1 MLPICGDII
10 KLINKLKIML
20 PASAPLPAIARNVLD
35 AVLSQLDAAQKSWL
49 VNYLQ
54 STTVSAAKALI
65 LYGTESGNSEKLADF
80 SAKEAKKRGI
90 QASVKN
96 MAYITPD
103 ELAKHENLLV
113 IISTWGD
120 GEPPDSATTFYNA
133 LIARTTPYAKLNF
146 SVCSLGDTSYEK
158 FCQTGKDIDAK
169 LEALGGKRITERKD
183 CDVDYEEAHKDWLAA
198 ALAAI
203 QPTAASATAIAV
215 APESTTKDYSL
226 KNPCIAEVTE
236 NILLNGQGTAK
247 ETIHLEI
254 SLAGTGLT
262 YSVGDAL
269 AVIPTN
275 HADVVEDLIKTAKLT
290 GTEEVEIK
298 GIGKKDLRTALTE
311 DLDITGLSRAVLNK
325 INGIAKDPALEHLL
339 AEENKEALKEYTYG
353 REIVDA
359 IADFAPAGISAQDL
373 VSTMR
378 KLPPRLYS
386 ISSSPLA
393 HEEEVHLT
401 VAAVRYNSKGRAR
414 KGVASTYI
422 ADALKPGTKVKIY
435 THTNKNFRL
444 PENADAPVIMVG
456 PGTGIAPFRAFV
468 EHRAALGHKGK
479 NWLFFG
485 DQRYM
490 FDFLYQTEWQDH
502 LANGTLTK
510 LDVAFSRDQPEKIYV
525 QDRMREK
532 SKELYDWLQQGAY
545 FYVCGDANRMANDVH
560 EALIALYQHHGSLSR
575 EAAEAEVEALK
586 KAKRYQR
593 DVY

>member
-1 MLPICGDII
+1 
-10 KLINKLKIML
+10 ML
-20 PASAPLPAIARNVLD
+20 PANAPLPEFARLVLD
-35 AVLSQLDAAQKSWL
+35 AALAQLDASQKSWL
-49 VNYLQ
+49 AQFLQ
-54 STTVSAAKALI
+54 SSNTTTATKALI
-65 LYGTESGNSEKLADF
+65 LYGSESGNSEKLADL

-96 MAYITPD
+96 MADLTPAD
-103 ELAKHENLLV
+103 LAKHENLLV

-120 GEPPDSATTFYNA
+120 GEPPDTATTFYNA
-133 LIARTTPYAKLNF
+133 LMARTEPYSNLSF
-146 SVCSLGDTSYEK
+146 SVCALGDTSYEK

-169 LEALGGKRITERKD
+169 LESLGAKRIATRQD
-183 CDVDYEEAHKDWLAA
+183 CDVDYEEAHKDWLAS
-198 ALAAI
+198 ALAALR
-203 QPTAASATAIAV
+203 PVSAAPVLSSAD
-215 APESTTKDYSL
+215 APAATKDYSL
-226 KNPCIAEVTE
+226 KNPCIAEVSE
-236 NILLNGQGTAK
+236 NILLNGKGTAK

-262 YSVGDAL
+262 YTAGDAL
-269 AVIPTN
+269 AVIPVN
-275 HADVVEDLIKTAKLT
+275 HADVVEDLLRTAQLT
-290 GTEEVEIK
+290 GEEEVELK
-298 GIGKKDLRTALTE
+298 VIGKKSLRAALTE

-325 INGIAKDPALEHLL
+325 LNTIRKDPALEHLL
-339 AEENKEALKEYTYG
+339 AEENKEALKEYTWG

-359 IADFAPAGISAQDL
+359 IADFAPSGIAAQDL
-373 VSTMR
+373 VNTMR

-393 HEEEVHLT
+393 HEDEVHLT
-401 VAAVRYNSKGRAR
+401 VAAVRYNTQGRKR

-422 ADALKPGTKVKIY
+422 ADVLKPGAKVKIY
-435 THTNKNFRL
+435 THANKNFRL
-444 PENADAPVIMVG
+444 PENPEAPVIMVG
-456 PGTGIAPFRAFV
+456 PGTGIAPFRAFI
-468 EHRAALGHKGK
+468 EHRAALGHPGK

-525 QDRMREK
+525 QDRMVAK
-532 SKELYDWLQQGAY
+532 SAELYQWLNEGAY
-545 FYVCGDANRMANDVH
+545 FYVCGDASRMANDVL
-560 EALIALYQHHGSLSR
+560 EALISIYQAHGSLSR

-586 KAKRYQR
+586 KSKRYQR